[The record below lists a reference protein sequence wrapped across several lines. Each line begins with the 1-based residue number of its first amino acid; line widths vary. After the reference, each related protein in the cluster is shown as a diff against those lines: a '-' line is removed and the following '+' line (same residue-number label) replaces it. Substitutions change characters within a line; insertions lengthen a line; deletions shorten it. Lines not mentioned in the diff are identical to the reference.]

1 MTRKGPTSVEWLTPD
16 LAKELGVAWAMLQ
29 PPRAIPI
36 PPQPKL
42 QPSLHAP
49 AQIIAAWSKWAAQQ
63 WPTATAPR
71 ITEADAGDA
80 ARDHLTGAA
89 P

>member
-36 PPQPKL
+36 PSQPKL
-42 QPSLHAP
+42 QPGLQPPAP
-49 AQIIAAWSKWAAQQ
+49 GYCGVVQIGEV
-63 WPTATAPR
+63 P
-71 ITEADAGDA
+71 
-80 ARDHLTGAA
+80 GAA
-89 P
+89 AVADSDGTRAA